1 MTNINIPETDR
12 VAHTNPTFSNIKEWL
27 GIPYAT
33 ADRFQ
38 SPEMVDFNT
47 NLDYSKSGPASL
59 QPFDAATL
67 QSDKGLSEN
76 CLNLS
81 IWAPKKIEKPLP
93 VVVYYHGGGFIYG
106 SNSQI
111 TSVPS
116 GLAASGRVIGVSVNF
131 RLEAILIR

>member
-81 IWAPKKIEKPLP
+81 IWAPKRLKSHCQLSFTIT
-93 VVVYYHGGGFIYG
+93 VVDLSMVQIHKSPRYH
-106 SNSQI
+106 
-111 TSVPS
+111 
-116 GLAASGRVIGVSVNF
+116 LD
-131 RLEAILIR
+131 